1 MRTGLSS
8 SSHVHWKSWHIALLT
23 ARGIV
28 NIKCTDV
35 FVLSFGKLLEI
46 WSAGFLDTPF
56 IQLSVSVSLR
66 CMYHTS
72 LCVCVLTMVS
82 SSQFIDVLMYWQTTV
97 SITVTVI
104 CLLQFVH
111 VCWLTADNV
120 DDFCFFFAGKC
131 CHLGWAFSWPSA
143 QNFDGVFVS
152 IHWCA
157 SVLMD
162 SCQYHCC
169 SGMFIT
175 VGGVA

>member
-1 MRTGLSS
+1 MTANACSCKLLLCLRSAIRTGLSS
-8 SSHVHWKSWHIALLT
+8 SSRAHWKSWHIALLT

-66 CMYHTS
+66 CMYHAS

-82 SSQFIDVLMYWQTTV
+82 SSQFIDVLVYWQTTV
-97 SITVTVI
+97 SITVTMI

-131 CHLGWAFSWPSA
+131 CHLGWGLQLA
-143 QNFDGVFVS
+143 QCAKCW
-152 IHWCA
+152 WCLRLN
-157 SVLMD
+157 SLM
-162 SCQYHCC
+162 C
-169 SGMFIT
+169 
-175 VGGVA
+175 